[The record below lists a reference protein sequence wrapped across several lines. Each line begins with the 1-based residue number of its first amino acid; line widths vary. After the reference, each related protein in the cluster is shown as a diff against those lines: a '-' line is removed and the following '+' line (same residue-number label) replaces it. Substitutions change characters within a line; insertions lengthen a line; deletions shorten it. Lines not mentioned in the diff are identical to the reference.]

1 MARMPHHIRPMLAT
15 LIAEPFDKQ
24 GWFFEIKW
32 DGYRAI
38 AEVERNKRVKLYSR
52 NQNPFDKKYP
62 NIVEALKK
70 IKHACVLDGEI
81 VALTKE
87 GRPDFHT
94 LQNYEIVQA
103 PLQYCVFDLLYLD
116 GRDLRE
122 SPLFE
127 RKALL
132 ASILPSDK
140 RLVLSAHIE
149 TKGKRFFKEMQKMQL
164 EGMVA
169 KDGLSP
175 YREGY
180 RGNEWLKVKTWLA
193 QEAVIVGFTKPR
205 GSRKN
210 LGALVLAAKVN
221 DKLTYIG
228 HSGGGFTQQELRNL
242 CEDLSKIQTHKP
254 AIPEKVPVNSPITW
268 VKPKYVCEIKFTE
281 WTPDGHMRHP
291 IYVGMRPD
299 KKWTQ
304 VVREMPK

>member
-15 LIAEPFDKQ
+15 LVAEPFDRQ

-38 AEVERNKRVKLYSR
+38 AEVKRQKIKLYSR

-62 NIVEALKK
+62 SIVEALKK
-70 IKHACVLDGEI
+70 VRHDCVLDGEI

-87 GRPDFHT
+87 GKPDFHT
-94 LQNYEIVQA
+94 LQNYDEARA

-116 GRDLRE
+116 SRDLRE
-122 SPLFE
+122 CPLFE
-127 RKALL
+127 RKAML
-132 ASILPSDK
+132 ASILPRDK

-149 TKGKRFFKEMQKMQL
+149 GKGKRFFKEMQNMRL
-164 EGMVA
+164 EGMIA
-169 KDGLSP
+169 KDSLSP

-180 RGNEWLKVKTWLA
+180 RGGEWLKVKTWMQ
-193 QEAVIVGFTKPR
+193 QEAVIVGFTEPR

-210 LGALVLAAKVN
+210 LGALVLAAKVKS
-221 DKLTYIG
+221 KLTYIG
-228 HSGGGFTQQELRNL
+228 HSGGGFTGEELRDL
-242 CEDLSKIQTHKP
+242 CEELSKIHTNKP
-254 AIPEKVPVNSPITW
+254 AISEKVPVNSPITW

-299 KKWTQ
+299 KKWTE
-304 VVREMPK
+304 VVKETPK